1 MRRASNKG
9 RGPGRGAA
17 AGAPVAG
24 RGRGRSV
31 PAIGTSETPSSG
43 ASRGQNLQRYMVG
56 PNAALRMVRP
66 EQVQAIVDW
75 VADSGSSSFTL
86 SPTQS
91 PAERPQLAPAADVH
105 QSFTSPPCKSAKQ
118 SEPQVMQQ
126 SLLLFDD
133 SVSRVLQL
141 LQ

>member
-1 MRRASNKG
+1 M
-9 RGPGRGAA
+9 
-17 AGAPVAG
+17 
-24 RGRGRSV
+24 
-31 PAIGTSETPSSG
+31 
-43 ASRGQNLQRYMVG
+43 M
-56 PNAALRMVRP
+56 RP

-75 VADSGSSSFTL
+75 VADSASSSFTL

-91 PAERPQLAPAADVH
+91 SAERSELAPAAHGH

-133 SVSRVLQL
+133 SVSRVSQGHSHSPAPEVEEIECTDA
-141 LQ
+141 